1 MNQFKLIADFL
12 FLCFILINGLVS
24 FARIIYLLFKP
35 SFFEK
40 KNFSIITGSP
50 NKRQLVVYNIV
61 MTLACIEGFYVILEK
76 LK

>member
-1 MNQFKLIADFL
+1 MKFYLDLL

-24 FARIIYLLFKP
+24 FVRIIYLLLKQ

-40 KNFSIITGSP
+40 KNFSIITDSP

-61 MTLACIEGFYVILEK
+61 MILACIEGFYMILGR
-76 LK
+76 LF